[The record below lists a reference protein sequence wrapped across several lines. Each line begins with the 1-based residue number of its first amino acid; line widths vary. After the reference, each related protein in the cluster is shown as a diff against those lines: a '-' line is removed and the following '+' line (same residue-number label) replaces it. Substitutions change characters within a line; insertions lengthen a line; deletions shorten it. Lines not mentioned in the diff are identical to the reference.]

1 MIDLAWVDLAW
12 VVVRIVS
19 LVLALQAAGS
29 ALFRLTLAPLLPVS
43 AAAVGASTRRTAGAG
58 LLALAAQCLIEPAHL
73 AGELSGVLDPAL
85 ARLAL
90 SASGAE
96 FATRLGGLTCLVLGA
111 RSGRPPLRKVTLAGI
126 ALTALSYLLSG
137 HTSVHPLRALL
148 APLLFLHV
156 LIVAWWFGAL
166 RPLHRATRLES
177 QAQVAAVL
185 GAFSRVAV
193 WLVPAIALAGIIMA
207 AVLLPDLAALRRPY
221 GLLLLT
227 KAGLFAVLLGLAA
240 VNRLSL
246 VPRIASGEGAALAT
260 LRATL
265 NCEYLL
271 IAAVVAATAV
281 MTGVYSPS

>member
-1 MIDLAWVDLAW
+1 MTDLAW

-29 ALFRLTLAPLLPVS
+29 ALSRLTLAPLLPVS
-43 AAAVGASTRRTAGAG
+43 AAALTASTRRTAAAA

-73 AGELSGVLDPAL
+73 AGELSGMLDPAL

-96 FATRLGGLTCLVLGA
+96 FATRLGGLICLALGA
-111 RSGRPPLRKVTLAGI
+111 RGEGAPLRSVTLAGI
-126 ALTALSYLLSG
+126 ALTALSFLLSG

-193 WLVPAIALAGIIMA
+193 WLVPAIALAGITMA

-221 GLLLLT
+221 GLLLLA
-227 KAGLFAVLLGLAA
+227 KAGLFAVLIGLAA
-240 VNRLSL
+240 LNRLSL
-246 VPRIASGEGAALAT
+246 LPRIASGEGAALAA

-265 NCEYLL
+265 SCEYLL
-271 IAAVVAATAV
+271 IAAALAATAV
-281 MTGVYSPS
+281 MTGLYSPS